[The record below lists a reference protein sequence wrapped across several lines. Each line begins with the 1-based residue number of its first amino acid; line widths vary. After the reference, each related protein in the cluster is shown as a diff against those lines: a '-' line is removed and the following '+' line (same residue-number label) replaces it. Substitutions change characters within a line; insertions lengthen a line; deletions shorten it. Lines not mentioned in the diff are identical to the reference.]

1 MLSTK
6 LMKPYRATASLL
18 LLPALFFSGCKK
30 PDVAE
35 APVATVQ
42 AEHPETGA
50 ITEDIA
56 ADATLSPVAQA
67 AILPKITAPV
77 KAFYVQRGARVKA
90 GQLLATLENSDL
102 AAAALDNQGTYTAA
116 KGAYTAATQATV
128 PEELTRSRLEVAQ
141 AKATLDLDNSIVAA
155 RQQLFAQGAIPG
167 RDLDTA
173 RTTALQAKAAYDLAE
188 QHYQAL
194 QKGVNK
200 ASIESAQG
208 TLESAKGKLLGAQA
222 QLNYSQLRTP
232 ISGVVTDRPL
242 FAGETAAAGVAVVTV
257 MDTSFMIAKLHI
269 AQSLA
274 QQLKIG
280 SAATLTVPGVDDPVE
295 AKVSLISP
303 ALDPGSTTVEVWL
316 KAPNPDGKLKAGTPL
331 HVSMKGRSVANAL
344 LVPTEAVQRSPEG
357 EGKIVMVVAAD
368 GTAKKR
374 AVTVGIQTKENTQI
388 LSGLKLDDMV
398 ITGGGYGLD
407 DGTKVK
413 IGPAEAKDADD
424 AKPDAGAA
432 KPAAGAAKPDA
443 GAAKPGEKE

>member
-6 LMKPYRATASLL
+6 LMKPYRAIASLL
-18 LLPALFFSGCKK
+18 LLSALFSAGCKK
-30 PDVAE
+30 PEEAE
-35 APVATVQ
+35 KPVATVQ
-42 AEHPETGA
+42 AEHPTNGA

-102 AAAALDNQGTYTAA
+102 AAAALDNQGAYTAA
-116 KGAYTAATQATV
+116 RGAYTAATQATV

-141 AKATLDLDNSIVAA
+141 AKATMDLDNSIVTA

-188 QHYQAL
+188 QHYAAL

-242 FAGETAAAGVAVVTV
+242 FAGETAAAGTAVVTV
-257 MDTSFMIAKLHI
+257 MDTTFMLAKLHI

-280 SAATLTVPGVDDPVE
+280 SPATLTVPGVDDPVD

-357 EGKIVMVVAAD
+357 EGKIVMVIAAD

-432 KPAAGAAKPDA
+432 KPDAAG
-443 GAAKPGEKE
+443 AKPGEKE